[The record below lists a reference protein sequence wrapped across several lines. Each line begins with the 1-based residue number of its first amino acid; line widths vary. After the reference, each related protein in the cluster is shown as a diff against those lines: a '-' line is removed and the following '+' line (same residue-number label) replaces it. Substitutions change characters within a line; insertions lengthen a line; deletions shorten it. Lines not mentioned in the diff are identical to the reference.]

1 MSTVT
6 WNVSAGDWATDD
18 PALVA
23 SRVLHRVRPGSI
35 ILLHDGLD
43 GRTTADRSVVV
54 AALPRILDGLKARG
68 LEAVRLDDLL
78 GGPGYLDHC

>member
-1 MSTVT
+1 MT
-6 WNVSAGDWATDD
+6 WSVSAGDWATND

-23 SRVLHRVRPGSI
+23 SRVLRRARPGSI

-43 GRTTADRSVVV
+43 GRITADRSVVV
-54 AALPRILDGLKARG
+54 AALPRILEGLKARG
-68 LEAVRLDDLL
+68 LTPVRLDDLL